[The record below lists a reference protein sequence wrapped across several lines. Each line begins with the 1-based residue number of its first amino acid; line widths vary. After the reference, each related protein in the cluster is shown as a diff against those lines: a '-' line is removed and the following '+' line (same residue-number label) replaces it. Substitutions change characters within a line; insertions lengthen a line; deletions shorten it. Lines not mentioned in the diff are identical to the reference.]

1 MRKKQLL
8 AQGLRYSGALSLL
21 NHAWWGEDRLTVLAY
36 HRITDIHAD
45 DFYGLASNVS
55 ATPEDFDAQMTFIGN
70 NFNVISLDQLREF
83 ILNDTALPKRPLLI
97 TFDDGYRDNYD
108 NALPILKK
116 HGFPAVIFTVT
127 GRMTDPLPLWWDMC
141 AQAFRE
147 TTLKTA
153 DLPYIGVREISEA
166 SQDEFIEVIKT
177 HPTKQMDESIE
188 KLCTALEVTP
198 SKEALFFGWDEV
210 RELVANGVACQ
221 PHTVNHPIM
230 TRIDLAQRIEELTQ
244 SRDDLLQHTEQIVD
258 TFAYPN
264 GSPVDYDKETILA
277 LRDLGYKIAVT
288 LSPGPERLETVK
300 RYPLQ
305 IRRVYLSNR
314 DTLDIFATKVM
325 GIPALTTQDS
335 YLEI

>member
-8 AQGLRYSGALSLL
+8 AQVLRYSGALSLL
-21 NHAWWGEDRLTVLAY
+21 NHVWWGRRRLTVLAY

-55 ATPEDFDAQMTFIGN
+55 ATIEDFDAQMAYIAK
-70 NFNVISLDQLREF
+70 NFTVISLDQLRQY
-83 ILNDTALPKRPLLI
+83 ILDGTELPKRPLLI

-116 HGFPAVIFTVT
+116 YGFPAVIFTVT
-127 GRMTDPLPLWWDMC
+127 GRMENPLPLWWDLC

-147 TTLKTA
+147 TTLTSA
-153 DLPYIGVREISEA
+153 DLPYIGKRAINEQ
-166 SQDEFIEVIKT
+166 SQDEFIEAIKKY
-177 HPTKQMDESIE
+177 PTSEIDTAIE
-188 KLCTALEVTP
+188 QLNTALNVNT
-198 SKEALFFGWDEV
+198 SKEPLFFGWDEV
-210 RELVANGVACQ
+210 REFVANGVSCQ

-230 TRIDLAQRIEELTQ
+230 TRIDLEQRFEELKQ
-244 SRDDLLQHTEQIVD
+244 SRAALLEHTDQIVD

-277 LRDLGYKIAVT
+277 LHELGYKMAVT
-288 LSPGPERLETVK
+288 LSPGPERLSMVK
-300 RYPLQ
+300 RYPMQ

-325 GIPALTTQDS
+325 GIPAITSNDT